1 VPLRPL
7 AVGDILSGAFMLVR
21 RNPAATLGIA
31 AIVQTI
37 YGISGAFIAWGE
49 LNAARKLQTT
59 IILQPTSTQA
69 ASHALG
75 QFFSSVVPY
84 ILLSYGLI
92 FVFETILT
100 GLLTGVLGRGLLG
113 DKVTIGEAWRLARL
127 GQVLGVSIL
136 VPLILIGICL
146 PVVLLAF
153 VFAIAHVPAL
163 AILVVVL
170 GSIAA
175 VVLVIWIW
183 VRLSLA
189 VPAVVLEGIGPV
201 AALKRSSELV
211 RGSWWRIFG
220 ISLLAVLVV
229 VLISIVLQIPFFIVR
244 SVVGGGGGLGS
255 MFGSTATTAAP
266 SLLAVGIGA
275 VGSIIAA
282 TCTRPISA
290 GVTVL
295 LYTDMRIRKEGLD
308 LALHQASQRQ
318 ALTGDE
324 FASLWRPALAAGWQS
339 PGGAPG
345 MPGAGWNPGQ
355 GPGGYG
361 PGEAAPP
368 G

>member
-7 AVGDILSGAFMLVR
+7 AVGDILSGAFTLVR

-37 YGISGAFIAWGE
+37 YGICGAFISWGE
-49 LNAARKLQTT
+49 LNAAHKLQAT
-59 IILQPTSTQA
+59 INLHPNSPEA

-75 QFFSSVVPY
+75 QFFSSVAPY
-84 ILLSYGLI
+84 FLLSFGLI

-100 GLLTGVLGRGLLG
+100 GMLTGALGRGLLG
-113 DKVTIGEAWRLARL
+113 DKVTIGEAWRLARV

-146 PVVLLAF
+146 PVGLLVL
-153 VFAIAHVPAL
+153 VFAIVHVPAL
-163 AILVVVL
+163 AILVAVV

-175 VVLVIWIW
+175 VVLIIWIW
-183 VRLSLA
+183 FRLRLA

-201 AALKRSSELV
+201 AALKRSWELV

-220 ISLLAVLVV
+220 ITLLAVLVV
-229 VLISIVLQIPFFIVR
+229 VLISIVLQIPFIIVKT
-244 SVVGGGGGLGS
+244 VIGGGGSLAS
-255 MFGSTATTAAP
+255 TFGSTTTAAPP

-290 GVTVL
+290 AVTVL

-318 ALTGDE
+318 GLTGDE
-324 FASLWRPALAAGWQS
+324 FASLWRPGQAAGWQS

-345 MPGAGWNPGQ
+345 TPGAGWHPGQ
-355 GPGGYG
+355 GPSGYG
-361 PGEAAPP
+361 SGQAAPP